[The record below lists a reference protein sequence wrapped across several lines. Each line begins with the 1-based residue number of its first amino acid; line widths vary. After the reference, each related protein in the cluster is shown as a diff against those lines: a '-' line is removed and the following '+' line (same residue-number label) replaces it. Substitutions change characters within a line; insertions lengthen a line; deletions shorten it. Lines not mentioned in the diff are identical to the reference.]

1 MASLAKLKQY
11 PDGLAGPLVIHGPS
25 SSNWEIDLGPVL
37 IQDYVHDSSF
47 VRFRQEVDPD
57 PRSFARADSVVVN
70 GHGHNP
76 STGTGTY
83 FETTFAPKKKHVLRL
98 VNGSAGTH
106 FIFTIDNHTMTV
118 IETDLVPIAP
128 YQTTALSIG
137 IGQRY
142 MIVVEADQEPGDYW
156 IRTHPATGCNGFN
169 TSLPC
174 NGTFNDTC
182 SPFDVRTGIIRYN
195 TSSGPDTNLPTSE
208 PWDYSRD
215 CADEPYDKLQ
225 PIIPWVIDHHPA
237 NELSDS
243 RFAVAHQNDFS
254 SNETGGYRH
263 WMLTPDFL
271 WLEFGNPTILNLD
284 NDTYEQNP
292 NFHIVKGRSETH
304 RSKKLMGSPQ
314 LIKSLLPDDF
324 ESGYIFMVI
333 EASTDTT
340 IPLPANTSIIPSKR
354 ALVLAKMTPPIIPR
368 DKLLI

>member
-1 MASLAKLKQY
+1 MYQAVGSLAKFKQY

-47 VRFRQEVDPD
+47 VRFRQEVDPN
-57 PRSFARADSVVVN
+57 PLSFARGDSVVVN

-83 FETTFAPKKKHVLRL
+83 FETTVAPKKKHVLRL
-98 VNGSAGTH
+98 INGSAGTH
-106 FIFTIDNHTMTV
+106 FVFTIDNHTMTV

-142 MIVVEADQEPGDYW
+142 IVVVEADQEPGDYW

-174 NGTFNDTC
+174 GGIFDDTC
-182 SPFDVRTGIIRYN
+182 TPFDVRTGIIRYN
-195 TSSGPDTNLPTSE
+195 TSSGPDNNLPTSE
-208 PWDYSRD
+208 PWDYRHD
-215 CADEPYDKLQ
+215 CADEPYEKLQ

-237 NELSDS
+237 NEISES
-243 RFAVAHQNDFS
+243 RFAVVHQNDFS

-284 NDTYEQNP
+284 NETYEQNR
-292 NFHIVKGRSETH
+292 NFHIVQGQSES
-304 RSKKLMGSPQ
+304 RRLRKYCG
-314 LIKSLLPDDF
+314 LP
-324 ESGYIFMVI
+324 
-333 EASTDTT
+333 
-340 IPLPANTSIIPSKR
+340 
-354 ALVLAKMTPPIIPR
+354 
-368 DKLLI
+368 

>member
-1 MASLAKLKQY
+1 MISLAESEQY

-25 SSNWEIDLGPVL
+25 SSNWDIDLGPVL

-57 PRSFARADSVVVN
+57 PLSFARADSIVVN

-83 FETTFAPKKKHVLRL
+83 FETTFAPNKKHVLRL
-98 VNGSAGTH
+98 VNGAAGTH
-106 FIFTIDNHTMTV
+106 FIFSIDNHTMTV
-118 IETDLVPIAP
+118 IEADLVPITP

-137 IGQRY
+137 VGQRY
-142 MIVVEADQEPGDYW
+142 MVVVDADQQPGDYW
-156 IRTHPATGCNGFN
+156 IRTHPATLCNGFN

-174 NGTFNDTC
+174 DGNFNDTC
-182 SPFDVRTGIIRYN
+182 SAFDVRTAIVRYN
-195 TSSGPDTNLPTSE
+195 TSSGPDNNLPTSE
-208 PWDYSRD
+208 PWDYSLN
-215 CADEPYDKLQ
+215 CTDEPYDKLK

-237 NELSDS
+237 NEISES

-284 NDTYEQNP
+284 NETYEQNP
-292 NFHIVKGRSETH
+292 NFHIVQGQFNFH
-304 RSKKLMGSPQ
+304 RSR
-314 LIKSLLPDDF
+314 
-324 ESGYIFMVI
+324 E
-333 EASTDTT
+333 
-340 IPLPANTSIIPSKR
+340 TSIDVANK
-354 ALVLAKMTPPIIPR
+354 IIATR
-368 DKLLI
+368 